1 MIHSFYFRFYK
12 ITHCEWLSIVLSK
25 LACLCYFVKFIWL
38 KMTREKR
45 IIQGDPEIAG
55 ARIRSVYSKET
66 VQEAIT
72 NAPVDPN
79 VDLSII
85 VPVYNYALL
94 IRENIESIL
103 KQKTG
108 YRFELI
114 IVDDGST
121 DGAQEIIK
129 DYAVFPNVKLIFQA
143 NQGIA
148 GARNTGLN
156 HARGKYIMFVDCDD
170 IVTDDLVETLMAKA
184 VCEDADIVMCA
195 HDLVKQTDGQITSV
209 IPNVYTQQNLFGYS
223 ENAGILNYAG
233 LPWCKVY
240 KRELWQSVRFFRGF
254 WYEDMI
260 IHSLIF
266 TQCKKFCYVPKVCYK
281 YRWYENNFSH
291 VQEKRTDIRC
301 LDYYY
306 LLQAILGKAEELQIT
321 NTDCFYTMLLNHLC
335 AYFYKKVQGMDEDV
349 LQALFVMCQ
358 EIWKKYRPDH
368 ELKLPYVLRMAEKA
382 LCEGDINL
390 WMLASNYS

>member
-12 ITHCEWLSIVLSK
+12 ITHCEWLSIILSK
-25 LACLCYFVKFIWL
+25 LAYLCYFAKFLLL
-38 KMTREKR
+38 KMVQKKR
-45 IIQGDPEIAG
+45 IINGDIDTAEAQIN
-55 ARIRSVYSKET
+55 SVYSKKVIE
-66 VQEAIT
+66 QEIINT
-72 NAPVDPN
+72 PVDPS

-85 VPVYNYALL
+85 VPVYNYAAL

-103 KQKTG
+103 KQKTC

-121 DGAQEIIK
+121 DGAQEIVMS
-129 DYAVFPNVKLIFQA
+129 YATVPNVKVICQA

-156 HARGKYIMFVDCDD
+156 NACGKYIMFIDCDD
-170 IVTDDLVETLMAKA
+170 VVTDDLVETLMSKA
-184 VCEDADIVMCA
+184 ISEDADIVMCA
-195 HDLVKQTDGQITSV
+195 HDLVKQTGGEITSV
-209 IPNVYTQQNLFGYS
+209 IPNVYSQKNLFGYS
-223 ENAGILNYAG
+223 EGAGILNYAG

-240 KRELWQSVRFFRGF
+240 KRGLWENVRFFRGF
-254 WYEDMI
+254 WYEDTI

-266 TQCKKFCYVPKVCYK
+266 TQSQKFCYIPKVCYK

-306 LLQAILGKAEELQIT
+306 LLQAILNKADELQIT

-335 AYFYKKVQGMDEDV
+335 AYFYKKVQGMDDEV
-349 LQALFVMCQ
+349 LQALFVVCRD
-358 EIWKKYRPDH
+358 ILKRYRPNH
-368 ELKLPYVLRMAEKA
+368 KVKLPYVLRTAEKA
-382 LCEGDINL
+382 LLEGDINL
-390 WMLASNYS
+390 WMVASNYC